1 MAMEFD
7 RKYAVQS
14 NILQIEESF
23 RDAIIKAH
31 EERYRKLRDEMSKL
45 MSETMKTEGAPIPP
59 PMPAFS
65 VAPPQEVM
73 P

>member
-23 RDAIIKAH
+23 RDGLVKLH
-31 EERYRKLRDEMSKL
+31 EERYRKLRDEMAKL
-45 MSETMKTEGAPIPP
+45 MSELPKTESVMVPP
-59 PMPAFS
+59 TMPGL
-65 VAPPQEVM
+65 PPTEVT